1 MYVENFI
8 LLHIIITPI
17 ITSSTFL
24 SLSMCP
30 GFNLSSKVKNP
41 IFFVKYV
48 HTRMIL
54 PELTLVMSYFLIH
67 VYQNAIYLCE
77 MGIHVP

>member
-17 ITSSTFL
+17 ITSPWPTFH

-54 PELTLVMSYFLIH
+54 PEMSYFLIH
-67 VYQNAIYLCE
+67 VYQNAINSCE
-77 MGIHVP
+77 RGIHVP

>member
-30 GFNLSSKVKNP
+30 GFNLSSKVKKSHL
-41 IFFVKYV
+41 FC
-48 HTRMIL
+48 
-54 PELTLVMSYFLIH
+54 
-67 VYQNAIYLCE
+67 QIYAYKNDFT
-77 MGIHVP
+77 